1 MSRTQPS
8 LLEWG
13 SKMQIQSIGLR
24 YEVLRKPLGLF
35 FSHEELMAESGQIH
49 VGMVLG
55 ERVLAVLLLKIMDGN
70 VAKMRQVA
78 VAESCQG
85 QGLGKQLVR
94 FSEQICREKQV
105 KRIELH
111 ARKSAIQFYQTLGY
125 HTQGN
130 EFEEVGIPHISMF
143 LDW

>member
-24 YEVLRKPLGLF
+24 YEVLRKPLGMF
-35 FSHEELMAESGQIH
+35 FTPEELMAESGQIH
-49 VGMVLG
+49 VGMVIG
-55 ERVLAVLLLKIMDGN
+55 ESVLAVLLLKLMDGN

-78 VAESCQG
+78 VAESFQG
-85 QGLGKQLVR
+85 QGLGKQLIR

-111 ARKSAIQFYQTLGY
+111 ARKSAVQFYQTLGY
-125 HTQGN
+125 QTQGN
-130 EFEEVGIPHISMF
+130 EFEEVGIPHMAMF
-143 LDW
+143 LDL